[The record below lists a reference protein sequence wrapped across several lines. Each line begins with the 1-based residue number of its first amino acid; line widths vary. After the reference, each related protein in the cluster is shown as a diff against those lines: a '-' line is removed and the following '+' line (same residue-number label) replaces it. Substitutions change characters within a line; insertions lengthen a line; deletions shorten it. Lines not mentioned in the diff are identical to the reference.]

1 MRVRDSMP
9 ADRLLA
15 FLRER
20 RSHQALVED
29 DHGQVAGLITLEDV
43 VAELLGGV
51 SDEFKS
57 AQLRAI
63 SLSDGRIRLPGAM
76 RVDQAGSVLY
86 SWPQGSDTI
95 ASRITAA
102 LGRRPE
108 PGERVTIEGIE
119 IEIEVVES
127 GTIASVIVGTP
138 QPLEG
143 AQA

>member
-1 MRVRDSMP
+1 
-9 ADRLLA
+9 LLA

-57 AQLRAI
+57 AQLKA
-63 SLSDGRIRLPGAM
+63 LTLPDGRTRLPGAM
-76 RVDQAGSVLY
+76 RVDQAGPVLR
-86 SWPQGSDTI
+86 SWSGGDNTI
-95 ASRITAA
+95 AATIVSM
-102 LGRRPE
+102 LGRIPE
-108 PGERVTIEGIE
+108 PDEVVTIHGVQV
-119 IEIEVVES
+119 EIEVVEG

-138 QPLEG
+138 RPPED
-143 AQA
+143 AMA